1 MGDWTDFLIAVPAV
15 VNLLFAF
22 AFGASAG
29 SFMHVLVHRMPQ
41 GLSVISPPSRCP
53 TCGHRLRWHENIPV
67 ISWLRLRGRCA
78 ACGTGIPARYLWS
91 EVGMGALFALAY
103 AVLFLPRPGSFW
115 CPVGEGWWRAQG
127 AAASLPGLLAVW
139 AGLGALVAMTI
150 VDARSFLI
158 PVAIPSWTTVLAF
171 VLWPLAALSSRQVP
185 HPFPLAAPAWP
196 VCVAAMGGLAG
207 LGIGWSLLRAG
218 VLPRS
223 FEDYSDYA
231 EDESDV
237 FADYP
242 HARREMIKELAFVG
256 PAVLLAAVG
265 YAVAPHLPMAG
276 PPPAPLAAFFAV
288 ATGFLVGGAVVWALR
303 IVASLLL
310 DTEALGLGDVHLLA
324 SVGAVFGW
332 RVAVVAFV
340 AAPFLGLGWWIANL
354 ARRAPTRMPYGPALA
369 VGAVAAWGLRPVLSS
384 AVAGCMAA
392 MASIGDEARSAPG
405 ESLGVAVVFG
415 IAAVGMARLTRRIGG
430 PGAAMSILMMLAA
443 VLAWILAAP
452 SRSGAGV
459 VVGLALAVGCV
470 LGSFLAG
477 PGQEDG
483 PGPRTALARILRMMA
498 VTVLAAMVL
507 FAVVRP
513 RPTLGE
519 GGIGGTDPEE
529 IAPAPPLQDPSGRVE

>member
-115 CPVGEGWWRAQG
+115 YPVGEGWWRAQG

-276 PPPAPLAAFFAV
+276 PPRTRAARGVLRGGDRFPRGRGGRVGAAHRGIAPPRHRGPRAGRRAPPGLGGRGLRV
-288 ATGFLVGGAVVWALR
+288 ARGRGRVRRGTVPRPRVVDRKPRAPRTDADALR
-303 IVASLLL
+303 AR
-310 DTEALGLGDVHLLA
+310 ARGRRGG
-324 SVGAVFGW
+324 SVGA
-332 RVAVVAFV
+332 
-340 AAPFLGLGWWIANL
+340 AA
-354 ARRAPTRMPYGPALA
+354 
-369 VGAVAAWGLRPVLSS
+369 GAVLGRRRLHGGDGLDR
-384 AVAGCMAA
+384 
-392 MASIGDEARSAPG
+392 
-405 ESLGVAVVFG
+405 
-415 IAAVGMARLTRRIGG
+415 
-430 PGAAMSILMMLAA
+430 
-443 VLAWILAAP
+443 
-452 SRSGAGV
+452 
-459 VVGLALAVGCV
+459 
-470 LGSFLAG
+470 
-477 PGQEDG
+477 
-483 PGPRTALARILRMMA
+483 
-498 VTVLAAMVL
+498 
-507 FAVVRP
+507 
-513 RPTLGE
+513 
-519 GGIGGTDPEE
+519 
-529 IAPAPPLQDPSGRVE
+529 

>member
-1 MGDWTDFLIAVPAV
+1 MGDWTDFLIAVPTV

-67 ISWLRLRGRCA
+67 VSWLRLRGRCS

-91 EVGMGALFALAY
+91 EVGMGVLFALAY

-115 CPVGEGWWRAQG
+115 YPVGEGWWRAQG

-158 PVAIPSWTTVLAF
+158 PVAIPTWTSVLAF

-185 HPFPLAAPAWP
+185 HPFPLEAPAWP

-207 LGIGWSLLRAG
+207 LVVGWSLLRAG

-223 FEDYSDYA
+223 FEDYADYA

-242 HARREMIKELAFVG
+242 HARREMIKEVAFVG

-265 YAVAPHLPMAG
+265 YAVAPLVSIEQ
-276 PPPAPLAAFFAV
+276 PPSAPLQAFLAV
-288 ATGFLVGGAVVWALR
+288 ATGFLAGGAVVWALR

-324 SVGAVFGW
+324 AVGAVFGW
-332 RVAVVAFV
+332 RVALVAFV
-340 AAPFLGLGWWIANL
+340 AAPFLGLGWWIANV

-369 VGAVAAWGLRPVLSS
+369 AGAVAAWGLRPVLSS
-384 AVAGCMAA
+384 GAARAMAA
-392 MASIGDEARSAPG
+392 MTSIGDEARSAPG

-415 IAAVGMARLTRRIGG
+415 VAAVAMARVTRRIGG
-430 PGAAMSILMMLAA
+430 PGAALSILMMLAA

-452 SRSGAGV
+452 SRPVAGV

-470 LGSFLAG
+470 VGAFLAG
-477 PGQEDG
+477 PGLEEE
-483 PGPRTALARILRMMA
+483 PGPRTALGRILRMMA
-498 VTVLAAMVL
+498 VTVVAAMVL

-513 RPTLGE
+513 RQAPGDDGM
-519 GGIGGTDPEE
+519 GGADPVE
-529 IAPAPPLQDPSGRVE
+529 IAPTPPLQDPPGRVQ